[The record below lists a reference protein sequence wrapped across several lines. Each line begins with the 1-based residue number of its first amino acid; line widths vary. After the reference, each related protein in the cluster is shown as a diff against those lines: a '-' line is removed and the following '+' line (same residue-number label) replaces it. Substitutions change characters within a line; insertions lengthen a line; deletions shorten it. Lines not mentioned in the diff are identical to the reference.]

1 MTENDRGPGGK
12 GEPPEQQEPPRDG
25 QKTGNG
31 LERYG
36 RYRVPRRPEPL
47 RPDLQLSEIRRGI
60 KPGSRYVRITPASQ
74 QKFRRIEAAHLQATA
89 VLLRPQNWA
98 EALWTG
104 IRRILVGSPL
114 ASSQAINERL
124 DKVRALAIFSAD
136 AISSTAYGTQEIL
149 LVLVLAGT
157 GALSASLPIAAIIG
171 LLIAIVAVSY
181 RQTVRAYP
189 SGGGS
194 YIVARANLGTFPGLT
209 AASALM
215 VDYVLTVAVSTSAGV
230 AALTSA
236 APSLYADRVPI
247 ALVIVWIIVVGNLRG
262 IRESGKIFALPTYLF
277 IVSFAAMLV
286 TGAIRAAMGTHVS
299 ELPSQPVAATMGPL
313 TLLLVLRA
321 FSSGCS
327 ALTGLEAIANGVPA
341 FKPPESR
348 NASTTIAW
356 MAVTLGTFFVGL
368 TVLAHYMHV
377 VPFLNGQ
384 PTVVSQVADATF
396 GRTPP
401 YFILQ
406 AATML
411 ILFMGTNTSFADFP
425 RLASI
430 LAHDGFLPR
439 HMAFRGD
446 RLAFSAGILLLAAL
460 ASVLLF
466 FFKADTN
473 RLIPLYAIGVFVSF
487 TLSQSGMVV
496 HWRRTRESGW
506 KRSMIVNGTGA
517 VGTAIV
523 VVIAGGTKFVH
534 GAWIALLALPI
545 LILLFERISH
555 HYGRVAEQ
563 LELREGDLD
572 ELHSMS
578 PGGSAQTVIVP
589 VESLDRAVLRTI
601 EYARSLSQNVTAVH
615 ITDDVREA
623 ETLRA
628 QWEEAIPDVP
638 IVIVESPY
646 RALVAP
652 FLAYVDA
659 VDRSNPKGRM
669 TVVLPEFVPA
679 HFWQSLLHNQPATR
693 LRRALTRR
701 PNTAVVN
708 VLYHL
713 R

>member
-1 MTENDRGPGGK
+1 MPQMKTKETHAEVDLGDDRVPQD
-12 GEPPEQQEPPRDG
+12 EI
-25 QKTGNG
+25 
-31 LERYG
+31 ERYG
-36 RYRVPRRPEPL
+36 RYRVPRRREPL
-47 RPDLQLSEIRRGI
+47 RPDLQLNEVRRGL
-60 KPGSRYVRITPASQ
+60 KPGSRYLRITPSSQ
-74 QKFRRIEAAHLQATA
+74 QTLRRMAPAHLQATA
-89 VLLRPQNWA
+89 VLLRPHNLA
-98 EALWTG
+98 DALWTG

-114 ASSQAINERL
+114 TTSQAISERL

-157 GALSASLPIAAIIG
+157 GALSASLPIAAVIG
-171 LLIAIVAVSY
+171 ALIAIVAVSY

-194 YIVARANLGTFPGLT
+194 YIVARANLGTLPGLT

-215 VDYVLTVAVSTSAGV
+215 IDYVLTVAVSTSAGV

-236 APSLYADRVPI
+236 APSLYAERVPI
-247 ALVIVWIIVVGNLRG
+247 ALIIVWVIVIGNLRG
-262 IRESGKIFALPTYLF
+262 IRESGKIFAAPTYLF

-286 TGAIRAAMGTHVS
+286 TGAIRVAMGAEAS
-299 ELPSQPVAATMGPL
+299 QLPTEPIAATAGPL
-313 TLLLVLRA
+313 TMLLVLRA

-341 FKPPESR
+341 FKPPESK
-348 NASTTIAW
+348 NASITIGW
-356 MAVTLGTFFVGL
+356 MAATLGTFFIGL

-377 VPFLNGQ
+377 VPFLSGQ
-384 PTVVSQVADATF
+384 PTVVSQVADTAF

-401 YFILQ
+401 YFVVQ

-446 RLAFSAGILLLAAL
+446 RLAFSAGILVLAAL

-473 RLIPLYAIGVFVSF
+473 RLIPLYAIGVFLSF

-496 HWRRTRESGW
+496 HWRRSRESGW
-506 KRSMIVNGTGA
+506 KRSMIVNGVGA
-517 VGTAIV
+517 VGTAVV
-523 VVIAGGTKFVH
+523 VVIAGGTKFTH
-534 GAWIALLALPI
+534 GAWIALLALP
-545 LILLFERISH
+545 LVVVLFERVSH
-555 HYGRVAEQ
+555 HYRRVGEQ
-563 LELREGDLD
+563 LEIREGDLD
-572 ELHSMS
+572 ELRTTP
-578 PGGSAQTVIVP
+578 PGGSSQTVIVP
-589 VESLDRAVLRTI
+589 VEGLDRAVLRTI
-601 EYARSLSQNVTAVH
+601 EYARSSSQNVTAVH
-615 ITDDVREA
+615 ITDDVKEA

-628 QWEEAIPDVP
+628 KWEESIPDVP

-659 VDRSNPKGRM
+659 VDRANPQGRI

-679 HFWQSLLHNQPATR
+679 HGWQSFLHNQPATR
-693 LRRALTRR
+693 LRRAVSKRR
-701 PNTAVVN
+701 NTAVAN
-708 VLYHL
+708 VLYQL

>member
-1 MTENDRGPGGK
+1 MDR
-12 GEPPEQQEPPRDG
+12 EESVTTPPEQPPPDGRD
-25 QKTGNG
+25 KREN

-36 RYRVPRRPEPL
+36 RYRVPRRSEPL
-47 RPDLQLSEIRRGI
+47 RPDLQLYEVRQGL
-60 KPGSRYVRITPASQ
+60 KPGSRYVRITPSAQ
-74 QKFRRIEAAHLQATA
+74 QPLRKMAPAHLQATD
-89 VLLRPQNWA
+89 VLLRPRTVTGQI
-98 EALWTG
+98 WTG
-104 IRRILVGSPL
+104 LKRVLVGTPL

-157 GALSASLPIAAIIG
+157 GALSVSLPIGAVIG
-171 LLIAIVAVSY
+171 ALIAVVAISY

-194 YIVARANLGTFPGLT
+194 YIVARANLGTLPGLT
-209 AASALM
+209 AASSLM
-215 VDYVLTVAVSTSAGV
+215 IDYVLTVAVSTSAGV

-236 APSLYADRVPI
+236 APSLYHERLPI
-247 ALVIVWIIVVGNLRG
+247 ALVIVWVIVIGNLRG
-262 IRESGKIFALPTYLF
+262 LRESGKIFAVPTYLF
-277 IVSFAAMLV
+277 IFSFAAMLV
-286 TGAIRAAMGTHVS
+286 TGAIRVALGTEAS
-299 ELPSQPVAATMGPL
+299 QLPPEPVVATAGPL
-313 TLLLVLRA
+313 TMLLILRA

-341 FKPPESR
+341 FKPPESK

-356 MAVTLGTFFVGL
+356 MAGILGTFFIGL

-377 VPFLNGQ
+377 VPFLTGQ
-384 PTVVSQVADATF
+384 PTVVSQVADTAF

-401 YFILQ
+401 YFIVQ
-406 AATML
+406 ASTML

-430 LAHDGFLPR
+430 LAHDGFLPK

-446 RLAFSAGILLLAAL
+446 RLAFSWGIALLAAL
-460 ASVLLF
+460 ASGLLILF
-466 FFKADTN
+466 SADTN
-473 RLIPLYAIGVFVSF
+473 RLIPLYAIGVFLSF

-496 HWRRTRESGW
+496 HWRRSRESGW
-506 KRSMIVNGTGA
+506 KRSMVVNGVGA
-517 VGTAIV
+517 AGTAVV
-523 VVIAGGTKFVH
+523 VVIAGGTKFLH
-534 GAWIALLALPI
+534 GAWIALVALP
-545 LILLFERISH
+545 LLVLLFERVSH
-555 HYGRVAEQ
+555 HYRRVSEQ
-563 LELREGDLD
+563 LELREGDLAA
-572 ELHSMS
+572 LQAA
-578 PGGSAQTVIVP
+578 PVNTGSSQAVIVP
-589 VESLDRAVLRTI
+589 VDGLDRAVLRTI
-601 EYARSLSQNVTAVH
+601 EYARSMSQNVTAVYV
-615 ITDDVREA
+615 TDDVEKA
-623 ETLRA
+623 EELRA
-628 QWEEAIPDVP
+628 EWEASIPDVP

-659 VDRSNPKGRM
+659 VDRASPQGRM

-679 HFWQSLLHNQPATR
+679 HVWQGLLHNQPAAR
-693 LRRALTRR
+693 LRRALSRR